1 MSVEILR
8 VAKCAT
14 LRMTDWRSRGVAS
27 GKDGAD
33 ARNGGRSVLRLGE
46 TDMETT
52 ARGVGE
58 VAARKPGIWARQM
71 SGRGTVWQT
80 AFDVAFGIVGPILCV
95 VFDPGVL
102 RPDGWE
108 FFEPLQEVRL
118 FVYLVIGLGIAALSY
133 FLVTRKSSWILAGA
147 MYGAA
152 VFALF
157 LGVVMLPMSA
167 LGLLLVIGIFGF
179 TPFVSAFVMW
189 RNARRCRESAVGSGN
204 AWLAGALGFLLILGV
219 PGMVQGVLATV
230 GNRAVARVIAGA
242 GRDVSAD
249 VRIARSVRIATR
261 ADALVNAYQ
270 KSVDLAERE
279 RLAKCV

>member
-1 MSVEILR
+1 
-8 VAKCAT
+8 
-14 LRMTDWRSRGVAS
+14 
-27 GKDGAD
+27 
-33 ARNGGRSVLRLGE
+33 
-46 TDMETT
+46 
-52 ARGVGE
+52 
-58 VAARKPGIWARQM
+58 M

-108 FFEPLQEVRL
+108 FFEPLQQVRL

-152 VFALF
+152 VFAFF

-167 LGLLLVIGIFGF
+167 LGLLFVIGIFGF

-204 AWLAGALGFLLILGV
+204 AWLTGALGFLLILGV

-242 GRDVSAD
+242 EREDARDI
-249 VRIARSVRIATR
+249 RIAHRLRIATQT
-261 ADALVNAYQ
+261 DPIVFAYQ
-270 KSVDLAERE
+270 KTKDLKERA
-279 RLAKCV
+279 RLAVAYEQITGMSLERRLGQLGD